1 MARGIIIIGVAG
13 SGKTT
18 LGKLLADKLKYKYI
32 DIDEYI
38 WHQDTVIPFSKMYSK
53 EEKIIN
59 LNNAIKDTDYFV
71 MAGSMY
77 SIHEHFDD
85 LFELTIFL
93 TCNKEIRIARLQKR
107 EKERF
112 GNRVEAGGDMYEE
125 HINFINYVSNYE
137 TGMDGSNLAQHKK
150 WLSELKCP
158 IITLDGANSLDDN
171 LNEIIKA
178 YKKIKLIKND
188 NIII

>member
-18 LGKLLADKLKYKYI
+18 LGKLLAEKLNYKYI

-59 LNNAIKDTDYFV
+59 LNNAIKDIDNFV

-77 SIHEHFDD
+77 SIHQHFDE
-85 LFELTIFL
+85 LFDLTIFL
-93 TCNKEIRIARLQKR
+93 TCDKETRITRLQKR

-112 GNRVEAGGDMYEE
+112 GNRIEVGGDMYEG

-137 TGMDGSNLAQHKK
+137 TGKDGSNLAQHKK

-158 IITLDGANSLDDN
+158 IITLDGAKPLDDN
-171 LNEIIKA
+171 LNKIVEV
-178 YKKIKLIKND
+178 YEKIKLIHK
-188 NIII
+188 